1 MSETKGLPKFGNQL
15 PKYPDPIFKRGWF
28 IINKKPYDNQSE
40 LLIIDL
46 DMNFE
51 NTEVI
56 GYICVHMKGKHT
68 KTVDFDYKHLL
79 SIYDQ
84 DSYKRADD

>member
-1 MSETKGLPKFGNQL
+1 MNWFKEKKEIRYPK
-15 PKYPDPIFKRGWF
+15 PIFQKGWF
-28 IINKKPYDNQSE
+28 IINKKPYERESE

-68 KTVDFDYKHLL
+68 KEVDFDYKEII
-79 SIYDQ
+79 SVFDQ
-84 DSYKRADD
+84 NSYLRAD